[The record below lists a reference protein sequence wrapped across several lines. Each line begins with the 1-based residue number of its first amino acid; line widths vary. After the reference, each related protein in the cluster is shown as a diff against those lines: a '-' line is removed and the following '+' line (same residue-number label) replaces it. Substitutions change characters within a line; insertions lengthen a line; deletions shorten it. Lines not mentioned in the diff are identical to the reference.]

1 MFRRILIANRGEIA
15 VRIIRTCRAMD
26 IETVAV
32 YSDADAKALHVSLA
46 DRAARIGT
54 APPSESY
61 LSFDRILTAARDT
74 GADAIHPG
82 YGFLSEN
89 PAFAAACA
97 AAGIAFI
104 GPPPAAIERMGSK
117 IAARAVA
124 VAAGIPVVPGGVPDR
139 QDDAAIRA
147 GSHRG
152 CSRPFS
158 TSRRDPLPR
167 RTAGPPR
174 ESPRT
179 APSDPPPLPRTRS

>member
-97 AAGIAFI
+97 AAVARTD
-104 GPPPAAIERMGSK
+104 AIKTTGRK
-117 IAARAVA
+117 QR
-124 VAAGIPVVPGGVPDR
+124 
-139 QDDAAIRA
+139 
-147 GSHRG
+147 
-152 CSRPFS
+152 
-158 TSRRDPLPR
+158 
-167 RTAGPPR
+167 
-174 ESPRT
+174 
-179 APSDPPPLPRTRS
+179 